1 MFNSKF
7 SDSALL
13 NSFKIEKSGRNIA
26 IPYLFTRSAFLYMM
40 FKTHGFSLLFA
51 GEALGSC
58 ISGGYK
64 NLLV

>member
-1 MFNSKF
+1 M
-7 SDSALL
+7 
-13 NSFKIEKSGRNIA
+13 
-26 IPYLFTRSAFLYMM
+26 PYLFTRSAFLYMM

-64 NLLV
+64 NFVGLMSTVHSMQSCMYPRSLLGVIV